1 MRRLPPLNWLKAF
14 EAAARL
20 LSFTAAARELNITQ
34 SAVSQQIRLLE
45 AHLGQQLFL
54 RRARGISLT
63 EPANRLFPAIHD
75 SLDRMLRAYT
85 PLLSVEQS
93 YTIWISANISFL
105 ILWLLPRIRAY
116 QESHPF
122 IDFRFNTTRWTTDPR
137 PSGAGIDILYGDG
150 AWSMPGECLT
160 QNVLFPVCAPELA
173 RLVREPADLFRF
185 DLITTHGEE
194 HLWKEWAQAAGI
206 AGRNPRS
213 RYVVDL
219 HMAALD
225 LARRGHGVALAND
238 LLAAGPLAAGQLG
251 APILRSIPAKDNYY
265 LSIRGARGPGAQ
277 VSEFAQWLKLS
288 LAAQARSSWDGS
300 LAASSRPA

>member
-1 MRRLPPLNWLKAF
+1 MRRLPPLSWLKAF

-20 LSFTAAARELNITQ
+20 HSFTAAARELNITQ

-45 AHLGQQLFL
+45 AHLGQQLFV

-63 EPANRLFPAIHD
+63 ESANRLFPTIHD
-75 SLDRMLRAYT
+75 SFDRMLRAYT
-85 PLLSVEQS
+85 PFLSVEES
-93 YTIWISANISFL
+93 YTIWISSNISFL
-105 ILWLLPRIRAY
+105 MLWLLPRIQAY
-116 QESHPF
+116 QQSHPF
-122 IDFRFNTTRWTTDPR
+122 IDFRFYTTRWTTDPR
-137 PSGAGIDILYGDG
+137 PSGASIDILYGDG
-150 AWSMPGECLT
+150 AWSMQGECLT
-160 QNVLFPVCAPELA
+160 RNVLFPVCAPELA

-194 HLWKEWAQAAGI
+194 HLWEEWAAAAGI
-206 AGRNPRS
+206 AHFNARS

-225 LARRGHGVALAND
+225 LARRRQGVALANNLLVAG
-238 LLAAGPLAAGQLG
+238 LLAGGQLG

-277 VSEFAQWLKLS
+277 VSEFAQWLKQS
-288 LAAQARSSWDGS
+288 LAAQTSGSWDGS
-300 LAASSRPA
+300 LAASPRPA